1 MRLDNMMI
9 HKETK
14 ETVLYITITLEE
26 RESIVIEEKTVI
38 GDAEEVVISIDVP
51 ESAACVYYISQS
63 RKKIQRNAIVHQHA
77 SMIWHETV
85 VVKETGESVIT
96 TDLVAPNAEGKIY
109 SAIYSV
115 GENHYT
121 ASQSIFHKAPHT
133 TSNMFCRGIV
143 QDASKI
149 IYRSMI
155 DMDQETDGAVGKQ
168 KADMLIVSPKAMIDA
183 IPDLAI
189 RHHVVECSHGV
200 SITKLQDM
208 PLFYLASRGYSE
220 HEARKTLLLGHVV
233 PIIECMLDEEERNKY
248 MTSIEQAIAEQY
260 E

>member
-1 MRLDNMMI
+1 MQLDNMMI
-9 HKETK
+9 DKEIK
-14 ETVLYITITLEE
+14 KAVLFITVTLEE
-26 RESIVIEEKTVI
+26 NESVVIEENALI
-38 GDAEEVVISIDVP
+38 EDAEEVVISIDVQN
-51 ESAACVYYISQS
+51 SAICTYYISQS
-63 RKKIQRNAIVHQHA
+63 RKKVQRNAIVRQNA

-85 VVKETGESVIT
+85 VVKERGESVIT
-96 TDLVAPNAEGKIY
+96 TDLVAPGADGKIY

-133 TSNMFCRGIV
+133 TSTMFCRGIA

-155 DMDQETDGAVGKQ
+155 DMDQGTDGAVGKQ
-168 KADMLIVSPKAMIDA
+168 KADMLIASPKAMIDA

-189 RHHVVECSHGV
+189 RHHMVECSHGV
-200 SITKLQDM
+200 SITKLQDI

-220 HEARKTLLLGHVV
+220 QEARNTLLLGHVV
-233 PIIECMLDEEERNKY
+233 PIIEHISDEVKRNEY
-248 MTSIEQAIAEQY
+248 IASIEQAITEHY

>member
-1 MRLDNMMI
+1 MI
-9 HKETK
+9 YKETK
-14 ETVLYITITLEE
+14 EAVLYISITLEE
-26 RESIVIEEKTVI
+26 RESVVIEEKKLI
-38 GDAEEVVISIDVP
+38 GDAEEAVISIDVQD
-51 ESAACVYYISQS
+51 SAACVYHISQS
-63 RKKIQRNAIVHQHA
+63 RKKVQRNAIVRQHA
-77 SMIWHETV
+77 SMVWHETV
-85 VVKETGESVIT
+85 VVKETGESEIT
-96 TDLVAPNAEGKIY
+96 VDLVAPGAEGKIY

-121 ASQSIFHKAPHT
+121 AYQSIFHKAPHT
-133 TSNMFCRGIV
+133 TSTMFCRGIAE
-143 QDASKI
+143 DASKI

-155 DMDQETDGAVGKQ
+155 DMDRETDGAVGKQ
-168 KADMLIVSPKAMIDA
+168 KADMLVASPKAMIDA

-220 HEARKTLLLGHVV
+220 QEAKNTLLLGHVV
-233 PIIECMLDEEERNKY
+233 PIIERMTDEEKRNKHIA
-248 MTSIEQAIAEQY
+248 SIEQAIAEHY